1 MRTLNT
7 TSGPVEYDP
16 PRSGHINT
24 SRVVEED
31 LTYEGEEPEIIAV
44 VPGGDWC
51 AEISGEAVPV
61 VVFVALDT
69 GRMHGVAVG
78 ANGLIDLNADVEDN
92 PNFVRYAR
100 EATNGKEK

>member
-24 SRVVEED
+24 SAVVEED
-31 LTYEGEEPEIIAV
+31 LVYLDEEPEIIAV

-51 AEISGEAVPV
+51 ALIGGEAVPV

-69 GRMHGVAVG
+69 GRMHGVEVG
-78 ANGLIDLNADVEDN
+78 ADGLIDLNADVEKR
-92 PNFVRYAR
+92 PNFSGYTQT
-100 EATNGKEK
+100 TNR